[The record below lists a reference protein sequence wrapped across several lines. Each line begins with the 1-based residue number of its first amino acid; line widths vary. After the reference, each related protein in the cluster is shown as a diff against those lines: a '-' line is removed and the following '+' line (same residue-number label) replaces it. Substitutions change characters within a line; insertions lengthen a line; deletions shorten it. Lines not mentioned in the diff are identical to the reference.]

1 MPSFDIVSEIDTQE
15 ARNAVDQANREVIN
29 RYDFKGTDTRFSLD
43 EVAITVESATEDRL
57 TAAND
62 VLQSKLIKR
71 GISLK
76 ALNWG
81 DPTDVGGG
89 RSQAVH
95 RLNQGI
101 DQDQAKAISK
111 HVRDLKLKVQVQ
123 IQGDQL
129 RVTGKKR
136 DDLQTAIAAVK
147 EMDAPLALQYTN
159 FRD

>member
-15 ARNAVDQANREVIN
+15 VRNAVDQAIREVVN
-29 RYDFKGTDTRFSLD
+29 RFDFKGTDTQLSLGETD
-43 EVAITVESATEDRL
+43 ITVESATEDRV

-76 ALNWG
+76 ALAWG
-81 DPTDVGGG
+81 EATDIGGG
-89 RSQAVH
+89 RSQMVH
-95 RLNQGI
+95 QLNSGI
-101 DQDQAKAISK
+101 EQDHAKTISK
-111 HVRDLKLKVQVQ
+111 HIRDLKLKVQVQ

-136 DDLQTAIAAVK
+136 DDLQSAMAAVK
-147 EMDAPLALQYTN
+147 EMEIPLALQFSN